1 MSAALRADS
10 RAYCRLRFPGRPVAL
25 VLPIVWLTSPGLWR
39 LAVHRFCRWGALR
52 RQAQGRTPLNFVLL
66 LMAFALHRI
75 IIVLTKVDTSNET
88 DIDGGVYISD
98 RGNIVFGSRH
108 TGSGTIVHHLVTIGM
123 RPPGSEC
130 PEIGENVWI
139 GPGCIVTGDIKIGA
153 GCTLLPGTVVSRDVP
168 PGCLLQG
175 NPARIVQRN
184 FDNTALRASLRW
196 EIDAKDIAAERAM
209 AS

>member
-1 MSAALRADS
+1 M
-10 RAYCRLRFPGRPVAL
+10 YCRLRFPRRPLAL
-25 VLPIVWLTSPGLWR
+25 ALPLVWLSSPGLWR

-52 RQAQGRTPLNFVLL
+52 RQTQGRTPLNYVLL
-66 LMAFALHRI
+66 LAAFALHRL

-88 DIDGGVYISD
+88 DIEGGVYISD

-108 TGSGTIVHHLVTIGM
+108 TGTGTLVHHEVTIGM

-139 GPGCIVTGDIKIGA
+139 GPGCIVTGEISIGA
-153 GCTLLPGTVVSRDVP
+153 GCTLLPGAVVSRDVP
-168 PGCLLQG
+168 PRCVLAG
-175 NPARIVQRN
+175 NPARVMRRD
-184 FDNTALRASLRW
+184 FDNAALRSTLRFD
-196 EIDAKDIAAERAM
+196 IGPDDIAPNDIVGERAM

>member
-1 MSAALRADS
+1 MSALRADA

-25 VLPIVWLTSPGLWR
+25 ALPIVWLTSPGLWR
-39 LAVHRFCRWGALR
+39 LAMHRFSRWAALR

-66 LMAFALHRI
+66 VLMFPLARLAI
-75 IIVLTKVDTSNET
+75 MVTKVDTS
-88 DIDGGVYISD
+88 DASDVDGGVYLSD
-98 RGNIVFGSRH
+98 RGHIVFGTRH
-108 TGSGTIVHHLVTIGM
+108 TGTGTIVHHEVTIGM

-139 GPGCIVTGDIKIGA
+139 GPGCIVTGEISIGA
-153 GCTLLPGTVVSRDVP
+153 GCTLLPGSVVSRDVP
-168 PGCLLQG
+168 PGCLVQG

-184 FDNTALRASLRW
+184 FDNTALRSTLRW
-196 EIDAKDIAAERAM
+196 DIDAKDVTGERAM